1 MVMRGWQARLKISLE
16 MAHEIVQA
24 AVQHNDKS
32 VQPFFIT
39 IPTVVDVVS
48 PLRYSENSELADLGR
63 LPRTVYSLLPPFA
76 DRAARTASQL
86 ASARINVVSC
96 GHLQSE
102 LP

>member
-24 AVQHNDKS
+24 AVQLNDKS

-39 IPTVVDVVS
+39 IPTVVVS
-48 PLRYSENSELADLGR
+48 PLRIMAPYSELADLGR
-63 LPRTVYSLLPPFA
+63 LPRTVFSPLPPFA
-76 DRAARTASQL
+76 DRAARTAIQH

-102 LP
+102 LT

>member
-24 AVQHNDKS
+24 AVQLNDKF

-48 PLRYSENSELADLGR
+48 PLRYSELAADLGR

-76 DRAARTASQL
+76 DRAARTAGQH

>member
-39 IPTVVDVVS
+39 IPTVVVS
-48 PLRYSENSELADLGR
+48 PLRAPVLRIPQFGTRRPRGR
-63 LPRTVYSLLPPFA
+63 LPRTVYSPPDCPHSQTA
-76 DRAARTASQL
+76 RRGPRANPHPR
-86 ASARINVVSC
+86 
-96 GHLQSE
+96 G
-102 LP
+102 

>member
-39 IPTVVDVVS
+39 IPTIVVS
-48 PLRYSENSELADLGR
+48 PLRYSELADLGR
-63 LPRTVYSLLPPFA
+63 RPRTVCSPLPPFA
-76 DRAARTASQL
+76 DREP
-86 ASARINVVSC
+86 I
-96 GHLQSE
+96 G
-102 LP
+102 